1 MAFDDGAQFDP
12 ATFPENIKL
21 MEEIAAQLDGTE
33 ERPELISPP
42 TGDMHDLLVEALSAT
57 VEQVPAVLAA
67 RSASHPREEDLR
79 TTLALNLA
87 RSKAAVFTEA
97 KLKLPGWTLN
107 LGGSD
112 ILVVGTDGGIV
123 LAETKWGSVWQC
135 LWDILKLASGYQ
147 HPRVSACYAVY
158 AATPKEWATQA
169 CAQYFEPDQDASWD
183 TNWLLEEHAD
193 DWKANLAGSPNV
205 HVTEVPRV
213 LGVKTLFG
221 RPVDCLGRRYE
232 VRAVS
237 VSALDELRITL

>member
-21 MEEIAAQLDGTE
+21 MQEINARLDGTGE
-33 ERPELISPP
+33 TPKLISPP
-42 TGDMHDLLVEALSAT
+42 MGDMHDLLIEALSAT
-57 VEQVPAVLAA
+57 VEQVPAVIAA
-67 RSASHPREEDLR
+67 RSASHPREDDLR

-87 RSKAAVFTEA
+87 RTEAAVFTEA
-97 KLKLPGWTLN
+97 KLKLPGWTPN

-123 LAETKWGSVWQC
+123 LAETKWGSVWQS
-135 LWDILKLASGYQ
+135 LWDILKLASGHQ

-193 DWKANLAGSPNV
+193 GWKENLAGSPNV
-205 HVTEVPRV
+205 HVTEIPRA
-213 LGVKTLFG
+213 LGVKTVFA
-221 RPVDCLGRRYE
+221 RAIDCLGMPYE

-237 VSALDELRITL
+237 VSALDELRIAL